1 MLENAKQTLGFVINV
16 VSYIGQRNLQRSVVK
31 MNKMLRTKVVRSI
44 LSFPIVFYIT
54 LYVGCQ
60 AQEIVLDEVYPNR
73 HKSCWWKLK

>member
-1 MLENAKQTLGFVINV
+1 
-16 VSYIGQRNLQRSVVK
+16 

-44 LSFPIVFYIT
+44 LSFPIVFCIT